1 MNGVQVFG
9 AAVLLASLSCS
20 STTGSPTIQ
29 DTGNGSCTTGGDAG
43 AEFPSCTDFG
53 AGFNAG
59 SVMSDC
65 TSQMATYSA
74 SPCPTAS
81 RVARC
86 ELSQTMNGGSAAAVV
101 NFYPPVTAAQVMQV
115 CSMDNGEDGVTTTY
129 EAD

>member
-1 MNGVQVFG
+1 MNVVNVFG
-9 AAVLLASLSCS
+9 AVVLLAGLSCS
-20 STTGSPTIQ
+20 STTGSPSFQ

-53 AGFNAG
+53 VGFNAT

-65 TSQMATYSA
+65 TSQMAAYEA
-74 SPCPTAS
+74 SPCPTAN

-86 ELSQTMNGGSAAAVV
+86 ELAETMNGQSAAAVV
-101 NFYPPVTAAQVMQV
+101 NFYPPVTTAEVMQV